1 MMDIRPRMRY
11 PALRGRRRLSVT
23 TLPSGK
29 RWTGQSQARD
39 LSLIAEATLT
49 NTPTIFADPI
59 PTRAQLRDVGRALAR
74 PGGLKPALHV
84 HNSIGEMSLSSR
96 GTCRNFHASRDFPRP
111 HR

>member
-11 PALRGRRRLSVT
+11 PAHRGRRRLSVT

-59 PTRAQLRDVGRALAR
+59 PHQSDVGRALAR
-74 PGGLKPALHV
+74 HGGLKPALHV
-84 HNSIGEMSLSSR
+84 HNSIGEASLGSCH
-96 GTCRNFHASRDFPRP
+96 TSRDFRARGDLRRP
-111 HR
+111 H